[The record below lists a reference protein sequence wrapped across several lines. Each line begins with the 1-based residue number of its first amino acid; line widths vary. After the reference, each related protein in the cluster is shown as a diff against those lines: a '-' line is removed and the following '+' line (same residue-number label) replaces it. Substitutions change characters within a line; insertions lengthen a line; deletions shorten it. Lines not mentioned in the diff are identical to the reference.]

1 MSSGGSTGVVIWITG
16 RPSSGKSALG
26 ERLRKRFLHA
36 KRPVVLLDGDAV
48 RAAMKP
54 AVGYDEQARG
64 DFYETLTNL
73 AALFAYQG
81 LVVIV
86 PATAHLRVY
95 RSRARELAPRYLEVY
110 VHVPVERCAERD
122 AKGLYAAVREGR
134 VTGVPGAD
142 VPYEAPEAPDV
153 IALGGYDE
161 EAITK
166 IVRMA

>member
-1 MSSGGSTGVVIWITG
+1 MNAGGIVIWITG
-16 RPSSGKSALG
+16 RPSSGKSTLA
-26 ERLRKRFLHA
+26 ERLREQLLHA
-36 KRPVVLLDGDAV
+36 KRSVVLLDGDAI
-48 RAAMKP
+48 RGALKP
-54 AVGYDEQARG
+54 AVGYDEQARS
-64 DFYETLTNL
+64 DFYETLANL
-73 AALFAYQG
+73 AALFARQD

-95 RSRARELAPRYLEVY
+95 RNRARELAPRYLEVY
-110 VHVPVERCAERD
+110 VQVSAEQCAERD

-142 VPYEAPEAPDV
+142 APYDTPEAPDV
-153 IALGGYDE
+153 VARGGYDD

>member
-1 MSSGGSTGVVIWITG
+1 MSTGGVIVWITG

-54 AVGYDEQARG
+54 AVGYNEQARR
-64 DFYETLTNL
+64 DYYETLANL
-73 AALFAYQG
+73 AALCAHQG

-86 PATAHLRVY
+86 PATAHLREY
-95 RSRARELAPRYLEVY
+95 RNRAREMAPRYIEVY
-110 VHVPVERCAERD
+110 VHVAAARCAERD
-122 AKGLYAAVREGR
+122 AKGLYAAVRDGR

-153 IALGGYDE
+153 IALGGYDD

-166 IVRMA
+166 IVRLA

>member
-1 MSSGGSTGVVIWITG
+1 MSTGGTVVWITG

-54 AVGYDEQARG
+54 AVGYNEQARC
-64 DFYETLTNL
+64 DFYESLANL
-73 AALFAYQG
+73 AALFAHQG

-86 PATAHLRVY
+86 PATAHLRAY
-95 RSRARELAPRYLEVY
+95 RQRAREVAPHFIEVY
-110 VHVPVERCAERD
+110 VHVPAERCAERD

-134 VTGVPGAD
+134 VRGVPGAD
-142 VPYEAPEAPDV
+142 LPYEAPEAPDV
-153 IALGGYDE
+153 IALGGYDD

-166 IVRMA
+166 IVRLA